1 MSAEPRLLVRQVR
14 GMAGRPWTQ
23 RLVLKGLGLR
33 GPGSEVVV
41 DNARAIRGMIRKVLH
56 MVTVAEVA
64 DVAASTAAAPA
75 PRKSPS
81 AKAPLAKAPAA
92 PKAAKAA
99 AAKAPAAKAAA
110 AKAPAAKS
118 SSAKPGA
125 EKVKV
130 AGDPAKKV
138 KS

>member
-1 MSAEPRLLVRQVR
+1 MSGEPRLLVRQLR

-56 MVTVAEVA
+56 MVSVAEVA
-64 DVAASTAAAPA
+64 DSGVAAAAAPAAGKSPGAQAPAAPTAAKTAVAKAPTAKASTVKSSSSKPGTEKVKVAASTA
-75 PRKSPS
+75 
-81 AKAPLAKAPAA
+81 
-92 PKAAKAA
+92 
-99 AAKAPAAKAAA
+99 
-110 AKAPAAKS
+110 
-118 SSAKPGA
+118 
-125 EKVKV
+125 
-130 AGDPAKKV
+130 KKV